1 MFKGLGNLGNIASMM
16 GAMQQLPERLQA
28 LNERMKNE
36 TVTRCSTC
44 QRVTVV
50 MTGVGQVQSVEIVE
64 VTRWVMNAGDQ
75 DNANP
80 EELQLAIIEATNA
93 AGSAAKQMYADAIGE
108 MANELDLNI
117 PGLDGMLAK
126 LTGNV

>member
-16 GAMQQLPERLQA
+16 GAMQQVPDKLQQ

-36 TVTRCSTC
+36 TVSRESVCG
-44 QRVTVV
+44 RVSVV
-50 MTGVGQVQSVEIVE
+50 MSGVGQVQTITIQQE
-64 VTRWVMNAGDQ
+64 VDFDGGLGGD
-75 DNANP
+75 
-80 EELQLAIIEATNA
+80 ELSQAIIDATNS

-108 MANELDLNI
+108 MAGEMDINI